1 MFKSGSKFSGWYEA
15 PAPWGRTDYT
25 MTMET
30 YNKDGS
36 FTGRGQEKQG
46 GFSAR
51 GTVSGTSFKMVK
63 DFDNKSIV
71 GIKYDGTVNNDTV
84 SGNYSFLYQEPG
96 FSKQVTQPFSM
107 KLSN

>member
-1 MFKSGSKFSGWYEA
+1 MFKIGSIFSGWYEA
-15 PAPWGRTDYT
+15 PAPWGRTDFT
-25 MTMET
+25 LTLET
-30 YNKDGS
+30 FNSDGS
-36 FTGRGQEKQG
+36 FTGRGVEKQG
-46 GFSAR
+46 GFSMR
-51 GTVSGTSFKMVK
+51 GSINGNSFKAVK

-71 GIKYDGTVNNDTV
+71 NIKYDGTVNNDTV